1 MFYLYYMCLHVYRI
15 VPDTLPFD
23 IHLRPIYGVAVNW
36 GRRNLRW
43 LLLRNEVTFLTMIES
58 DAQVLVNE
66 NFTDISLTPRL
77 C

>member
-1 MFYLYYMCLHVYRI
+1 MCLHVYRI

-23 IHLRPIYGVAVNW
+23 IYLRPIYGVAVNW

>member
-1 MFYLYYMCLHVYRI
+1 MCLHVYRI

-58 DAQVLVNE
+58 DG
-66 NFTDISLTPRL
+66 
-77 C
+77 

>member
-1 MFYLYYMCLHVYRI
+1 MCLHVYRI
-15 VPDTLPFD
+15 APDTLPFD
-23 IHLRPIYGVAVNW
+23 IHLRPIYGSAVNW

-43 LLLRNEVTFLTMIES
+43 LLLRNEVNFLTMIES